1 MQRANKIVTFGPQM
15 GPKRHHPA
23 RTHPNRRRRTVKDV
37 SDAAQPPLRADPHT
51 KIESQARA
59 RQRDAKAHVADA
71 QETQRKR
78 ETSLPTTREQ

>member
-23 RTHPNRRRRTVKDV
+23 RTHPNRRRRTLKHV
-37 SDAAQPPLRADPHT
+37 SGAAQLPLRAEPARNN
-51 KIESQARA
+51 KSQARA
-59 RQRDAKAHVADA
+59 RQRDAKGHDTDA